1 MKRYGFIYDKIADM
15 DNLKA
20 AHANARKDKK
30 FYKDVVMVDSDPD
43 FYLGQIREM
52 LLTETYH
59 VRAEDYTISTICDK
73 GKERELWKL
82 PYFPHR
88 IIQWAIMLQLEKVFH
103 QVFTDFSCAS
113 LKGRGIHA
121 AYKKVK
127 TYMEDKPGTQYC
139 FKMDVHHF
147 YPSIDHTILKGLLR
161 RKFKDRRLLA
171 LLDMIIDSHP
181 PVGIPI
187 GSYLS
192 QYLANFYLTYFDHFL
207 KETLHLKY
215 VVRYMDDIIIF
226 HHSKEF
232 LHWVRLKIEEFLS
245 KLNLSLKSSWQVF
258 PTAIRGV
265 DFVGYRFFYGYTLL
279 RKKTCQRF
287 KRVCLKARAAWEAGQ
302 RIGYRLWCAVNSY
315 KGWLKWCDGFR
326 LVQKYVVPIQGALD
340 DYYDNV
346 ILANSK
352 KRKAAIA

>member
-20 AHANARKDKK
+20 ANARKDKK

-59 VRAEDYTISTICDK
+59 VSAEDYTISTICDK
-73 GKERELWKL
+73 GKDRELWKL

-103 QVFTDFSCAS
+103 
-113 LKGRGIHA
+113 
-121 AYKKVK
+121 
-127 TYMEDKPGTQYC
+127 
-139 FKMDVHHF
+139 
-147 YPSIDHTILKGLLR
+147 
-161 RKFKDRRLLA
+161 
-171 LLDMIIDSHP
+171 
-181 PVGIPI
+181 
-187 GSYLS
+187 
-192 QYLANFYLTYFDHFL
+192 
-207 KETLHLKY
+207 
-215 VVRYMDDIIIF
+215 
-226 HHSKEF
+226 HSKEV
-232 LHWVRLKIEEFLS
+232 LHWIRLKIEEFLS
-245 KLNLSLKSSWQVF
+245 KLKLSLKSNWQVF
-258 PTAIRGV
+258 PMAIRGV

-287 KRVCLKARAAWEAGQ
+287 KRVCLKVRAVWEAGQ
-302 RIGYRLWCAVNSY
+302 QISYWLWCAVNSY

-326 LVQKYVVPIQGALD
+326 LIQKYIVPIQAALD

-346 ILANSK
+346 ILENSK